1 MSITR
6 LVFALCLAA
15 PLAGFANSDS
25 KRSELGYLLA
35 ASAGPG
41 SCKYTKEGKTRCKI
55 TSKADC
61 EKLAGA
67 FVKEGTCKK

>member
-15 PLAGFANSDS
+15 PLAGFANSES
-25 KRSELGYLLA
+25 KRLETGNLLA

-41 SCKYTKEGKTRCKI
+41 SCKYTKEGKSRCKI

-61 EKLAGA
+61 EKLAGS